1 MLSTGCK
8 GSLSLCKKKKTKPR
22 KPSRPQV
29 TLGGHTTKG
38 WEAVHDC
45 LSHLTR
51 VHITWR
57 VGKPYLQKC
66 NKLYPKSHQPERS
79 SDVNIIV
86 GIFPYIY
93 TMLRG
98 KKKKSR
104 LSSILHILRLQYKNI
119 IHTSNIIHIFNKTHP
134 NLTKETSKIEW
145 IIKFQIRFSFPSYH
159 LLILWLF
166 LSVRFYQRSSLF
178 CNNSPAVLTLS
189 SWSWRQGWFLTW
201 HSDVNYPTSGIP

>member
-1 MLSTGCK
+1 MSLRQNKEHIKPGTGKDTPKAIC
-8 GSLSLCKKKKTKPR
+8 SAQDARPLYLFSKKKTKPR

-57 VGKPYLQKC
+57 GGKPYLQKF

-98 KKKKSR
+98 KKKKKTR

-119 IHTSNIIHIFNKTHP
+119 IHRFILQILYVFLIKPEFNKR
-134 NLTKETSKIEW
+134 NK
-145 IIKFQIRFSFPSYH
+145 
-159 LLILWLF
+159 
-166 LSVRFYQRSSLF
+166 
-178 CNNSPAVLTLS
+178 
-189 SWSWRQGWFLTW
+189 
-201 HSDVNYPTSGIP
+201 